1 MAVHYGGSGKW
12 LIEEQSEVILTIGT
26 FLVAL
31 IGALFAWG
39 RLGSSLSRPQWEKEN
54 YRGRVVVGVSGVFV
68 ILIEVLVIGNLYWGF
83 SGSLYGAHA
92 LAALMLVLAF
102 GLLGWLDDTRA
113 KKTGGGLQGHLE
125 AVISDG
131 TFSTGMLKLVGGILV
146 SFGAVIVA
154 DVGGGLVGLARSAA
168 IVALGANLL
177 NLLDRAPARSSKVAL
192 LWFLA
197 LLVSTAV
204 WGDSYSVLHLI
215 WASGVVGAS
224 VGLAPSE
231 LMERHMQGDTGV
243 NATGA
248 VLGFSTVLVG
258 SSVVEWIALVVLALL
273 NLVSER
279 TSFSQVIAE
288 NATLDRLDRLG
299 AQHRKK

>member
-1 MAVHYGGSGKW
+1 
-12 LIEEQSEVILTIGT
+12 VILTIGT

-31 IGALFAWG
+31 VCALLAWG

-54 YRGRVVVGVSGVFV
+54 YRGVVVVGVSGVLV
-68 ILIEVLVIGNLYWGF
+68 VLIEVLIIGNLYWGF
-83 SGSLYGAHA
+83 NGALYGAHA
-92 LAALMLVLAF
+92 LAALILVLAF
-102 GLLGWLDDTRA
+102 GLLGWIDDIRA
-113 KKTGGGLQGHLE
+113 SETGGGLQGHIE
-125 AVISDG
+125 AVISDR

-146 SFGAVIVA
+146 SFGAVIIA
-154 DVGGGLVGLARSAA
+154 DVGDGLVGLARSAA
-168 IVALGANLL
+168 IIALGANLL

-192 LWFLA
+192 FWFLTLLILTAA
-197 LLVSTAV
+197 L
-204 WGDSYSVLHLI
+204 GDSYSVVHLI

-258 SSVVEWIALVVLALL
+258 SSLAEWIVLGVLAVL
-273 NLVSER
+273 NLASER
-279 TSFSQVIAE
+279 TSFTQVIAE

>member
-1 MAVHYGGSGKW
+1 M
-12 LIEEQSEVILTIGT
+12 EEENQVILTIGT
-26 FLVAL
+26 CLVAL
-31 IGALFAWG
+31 VGALFAWG
-39 RLGSSLSRPQWEKEN
+39 RLGSSLSRPQWQKEN
-54 YRGRVVVGVSGVFV
+54 YRGRVIVGVSGVFV
-68 ILIEVLVIGNLYWGF
+68 VLIEVLVIGNLYWGF
-83 SGSLYGAHA
+83 SGALYGAHA
-92 LAALMLVLAF
+92 LAALILVLAF
-102 GLLGWLDDTRA
+102 GLLGWIDDTRA
-113 KKTGGGLQGHLE
+113 EKTGGGLQGHLE
-125 AVISDG
+125 TAISDG

-146 SFGAVIVA
+146 SFGAVIIA
-154 DVGGGLVGLARSAA
+154 DVGDGLVGLARSAA

-192 LWFLA
+192 LWFLT
-197 LLVSTAV
+197 LLVLTTAL
-204 WGDSYSVLHLI
+204 GDSSSVVHLI

-224 VGLAPSE
+224 VGLVPSE

-258 SSVVEWIALVVLALL
+258 SSVAEWIALGVLAVL
-273 NLVSER
+273 NLASER

>member
-1 MAVHYGGSGKW
+1 MVHSGGNGKW

-31 IGALFAWG
+31 ICALLAWG
-39 RLGSSLSRPQWEKEN
+39 RLGSSLSRPQWAKEN
-54 YRGRVVVGVSGVFV
+54 YRGAVVVGVSGVLV
-68 ILIEVLVIGNLYWGF
+68 VLIEVLVIGNLYWGF
-83 SGSLYGAHA
+83 SDVLYGAHA
-92 LAALMLVLAF
+92 LAALILVLAF
-102 GLLGWLDDTRA
+102 GLLGWIDDTRA
-113 KKTGGGLQGHLE
+113 ADTGGGLQGHLE

-131 TFSTGMLKLVGGILV
+131 TFSTGMLKLVGGIVV
-146 SFGAVIVA
+146 SFGAVAIA
-154 DVGGGLVGLARSAA
+154 DVGDGLVGLARSAA
-168 IVALGANLL
+168 IIALGANLL

-192 LWFLA
+192 FWFLM
-197 LLVSTAV
+197 LLVLTAAL
-204 WGDSYSVLHLI
+204 GDSYSVVHLI

-258 SSVVEWIALVVLALL
+258 SSLAEWIALGVLALL
-273 NLVSER
+273 NLASER
-279 TSFSQVIAE
+279 TSFTQVIAE